1 MSHMQY
7 VEMMEELVRA
17 MDPLSK
23 IPLAYQQY
31 VVLVW
36 DAGGNNVTLVDP
48 FGILVDDP
56 FGILVVCGL
65 RKFGGSENS

>member
-1 MSHMQY
+1 
-7 VEMMEELVRA
+7 
-17 MDPLSK
+17 
-23 IPLAYQQY
+23 

-48 FGILVDDP
+48 FGILVYDP

-65 RKFGGSENS
+65 IKFGGSDNS

>member
-1 MSHMQY
+1 
-7 VEMMEELVRA
+7 
-17 MDPLSK
+17 
-23 IPLAYQQY
+23 

-36 DAGGNNVTLVDP
+36 YARGNNITLVNP

-65 RKFGGSENS
+65 RKFGGSYKY

>member
-1 MSHMQY
+1 
-7 VEMMEELVRA
+7 
-17 MDPLSK
+17 
-23 IPLAYQQY
+23 

-36 DAGGNNVTLVDP
+36 DARGNIVTLVDP

-65 RKFGGSENS
+65 RKFSGSENS